1 MKKQNRRILIVMIV
15 LSLFLS
21 GLMLAGN
28 GNGNGGGNTGSG
40 PADGTGYGT
49 VMVTAA
55 AHSLQTERV
64 SEAATVVQMD
74 MVQEMARVIT
84 DGGPGDGT
92 GNGPGDCTEIA
103 EQMTA
108 NRAYSMEEVAQAFG
122 LQVYQIEQLINQGD
136 LQTIRVNN
144 RLMIMGSEI
153 QEKVDKIENLF

>member
-1 MKKQNRRILIVMIV
+1 
-15 LSLFLS
+15 
-21 GLMLAGN
+21 
-28 GNGNGGGNTGSG
+28 
-40 PADGTGYGT
+40 
-49 VMVTAA
+49 
-55 AHSLQTERV
+55 
-64 SEAATVVQMD
+64 
-74 MVQEMARVIT
+74 MARVNT